1 LLVAKRKENEEASSA
16 NSRTCGAP
24 RERRELV
31 LGNRGQIKRRVH
43 ARTHARTHVRPSP
56 RSNIILVTEEMST
69 KTLMWKLTVLIEAK
83 DIAYGV
89 GVMGMPGSTAYGGLI
104 DILRPL
110 EGETI
115 FISAAAGAVGGL
127 VGQIAKNEYGWY

>member
-1 LLVAKRKENEEASSA
+1 
-16 NSRTCGAP
+16 
-24 RERRELV
+24 
-31 LGNRGQIKRRVH
+31 
-43 ARTHARTHVRPSP
+43 
-56 RSNIILVTEEMST
+56 MST
-69 KTLMWKLTVLIEAK
+69 KTLMWKLTGLIEAK

-127 VGQIAKNEYGWY
+127 VGQIAKNEYGCKVIGSCGGPEKGKLILDNYGFDAHVDYKKAEDGDALSAMLKEAAPDGIDM